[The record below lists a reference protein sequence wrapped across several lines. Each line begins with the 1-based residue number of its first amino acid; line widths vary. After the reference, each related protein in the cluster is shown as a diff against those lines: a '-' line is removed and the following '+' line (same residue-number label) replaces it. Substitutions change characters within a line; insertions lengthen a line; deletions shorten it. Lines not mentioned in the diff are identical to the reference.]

1 MPDLIT
7 ATGHLT
13 REGWLTAMMGFML
26 GVVAVIDPRVP
37 GMLVAMLAVTVIGVG
52 LFGGLR

>member
-13 REGWLTAMMGFML
+13 LDGWLTALMALVL
-26 GVVAVIDPRVP
+26 GVIAGVDPKVP
-37 GMLVAMLAVTVIGVG
+37 GVAIAILAAVVIGVG